1 MASVLEHIVGKTR
14 MELDVRKQRIPA
26 DIFNLEGETRSLKKA
41 LTSAKGNAV
50 ITEIKPA
57 SPSQGNLRELDAAK
71 VAREMEAGGAAAISV
86 LTEPFYFQG
95 SLENLRRSKE
105 ATRIPLIRKDF
116 IIDGYQLLEAR
127 HYGADAVLLMVAVL
141 GQETKAFYEKARKLG
156 MEAIAEIHGPEELDI
171 AISSGAEMI
180 GINNRN
186 LGDLSVDLNTTKEL
200 SSKIP
205 KGRVIVSES
214 GVKSREDLDFV
225 LRYAN
230 AALVGT
236 SLMRADDI
244 QRAVRGLVG

>member
-156 MEAIAEIHGPEELDI
+156 MEAIVEIHGPEELDI